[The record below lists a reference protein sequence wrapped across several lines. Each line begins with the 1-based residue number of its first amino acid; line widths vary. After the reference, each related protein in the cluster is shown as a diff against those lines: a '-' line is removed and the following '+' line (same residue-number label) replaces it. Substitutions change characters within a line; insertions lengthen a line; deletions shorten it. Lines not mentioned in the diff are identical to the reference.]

1 MSPQKFD
8 INQYNQN
15 KPSRAIKRGMERSTN
30 VLSELMVETNV
41 FENLKLFFDRII
53 QTKSFKSRRYN
64 NNNEQHTTSDEII
77 R

>member
-1 MSPQKFD
+1 
-8 INQYNQN
+8 
-15 KPSRAIKRGMERSTN
+15 MERSTN
-30 VLSELMVETNV
+30 VLSELMVEINV